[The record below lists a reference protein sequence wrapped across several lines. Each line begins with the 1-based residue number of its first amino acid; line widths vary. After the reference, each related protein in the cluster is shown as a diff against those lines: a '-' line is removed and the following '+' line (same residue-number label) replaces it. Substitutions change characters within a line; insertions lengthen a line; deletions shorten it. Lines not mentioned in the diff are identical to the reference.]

1 MGMSRNRAYRIF
13 FERREIMNNKQN
25 FPDNILYEMDNLE
38 VLRGLNSETI
48 DLIATDPPYGTSY
61 I

>member
-1 MGMSRNRAYRIF
+1 
-13 FERREIMNNKQN
+13 MNNKQN